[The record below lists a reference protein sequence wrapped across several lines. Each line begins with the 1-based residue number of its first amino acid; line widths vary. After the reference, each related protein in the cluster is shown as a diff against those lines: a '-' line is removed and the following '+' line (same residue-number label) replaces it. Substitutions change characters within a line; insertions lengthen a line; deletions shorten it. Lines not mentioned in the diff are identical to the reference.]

1 MLRIIEESTLDHLWP
16 DLSSKR
22 PDQKKRIADVIGEQ
36 IPIMKDMLHTR
47 YMELEA
53 WKVELETDSNDAK
66 RASEVTDAKVGET
79 REKATEENI
88 TIPAGKAA
96 DSGTFVLIPVL
107 KPLENDL
114 SEISK
119 EDEDFIQTAKSE
131 DRRRTLREL
140 IERRLGQITATKK
153 DAHFDQN
160 ANLEEIGHKMT
171 ASVDRTMDQMWE
183 ESDKSPAQ
191 KRVLQRARLQ
201 VLAMMKEELDVM
213 RVDVAAQKVK
223 PEDIMQEVG
232 LEIEQDFDE
241 MYDVSDSDSDSD

>member
-1 MLRIIEESTLDHLWP
+1 MRSMYLDFPGMSKEDEIAEIARVQKARRKGRAALEKKMDELCPVSDKHNYAARKEKLDVTRHVLRLMEESTLDHLWP

-22 PDQKKRIADVIGEQ
+22 PDQKERMADVLGEQ
-36 IPIMKDMLHTR
+36 ILIMKDMLHTR

-53 WKVELETDSNDAK
+53 WKLEFETDSNDAK
-66 RASEVTDAKVGET
+66 RASEVTDAKVGEA

-107 KPLENDL
+107 KQLENDF

-119 EDEDFIQTAKSE
+119 EDEDFIQNAKSE

-153 DAHFDQN
+153 
-160 ANLEEIGHKMT
+160 G
-171 ASVDRTMDQMWE
+171 
-183 ESDKSPAQ
+183 
-191 KRVLQRARLQ
+191 RA
-201 VLAMMKEELDVM
+201 
-213 RVDVAAQKVK
+213 
-223 PEDIMQEVG
+223 
-232 LEIEQDFDE
+232 
-241 MYDVSDSDSDSD
+241 Y